1 MTILMLASVVTLG
14 IAQDKPQP
22 SPAASAEGTI
32 GAVKVKID
40 YSQPSAKGR
49 KIMGG
54 LVPYG
59 QVWRTGANATTS
71 IEFSGPVKI
80 EGKDVPKGKYGLYT
94 IPGEAEWTIIIN
106 KDIKWGAFDYTDKSD
121 VIRATVKPSKTDSF
135 IETFVIS
142 VDKDQVTLKWENTQV
157 SFKVKG

>member
-14 IAQDKPQP
+14 IAQDKSKP

-32 GAVKVKID
+32 GAAKVKID

-49 KIMGG
+49 KIMGS

-59 QVWRTGANATTS
+59 QVWRTGANTTTS
-71 IEFSGPVKI
+71 IEFSGPVKV
-80 EGKDVPKGKYGLYT
+80 EGKDVPQGKYGLYT
-94 IPGEAEWTIIIN
+94 IPGENEWTIIIN

-135 IETFVIS
+135 VETFVIS
-142 VDKDQVTLKWENTQV
+142 IDKDQVILKWENTQV
-157 SFKVKG
+157 AFKVKE